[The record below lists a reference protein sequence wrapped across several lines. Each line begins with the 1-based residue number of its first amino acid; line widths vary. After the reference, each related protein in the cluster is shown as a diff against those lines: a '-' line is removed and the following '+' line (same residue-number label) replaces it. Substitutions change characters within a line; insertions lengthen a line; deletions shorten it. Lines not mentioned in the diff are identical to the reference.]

1 MPFEHNKALRGPLA
15 ESCSHV
21 IRNYPQML
29 GMLSAQ
35 NKILDQLSSDLSR
48 INFLQGRD
56 HHEDNCDACVII
68 SNMTLRMSHDVLVL
82 QALQLL
88 VATNLSLLS
97 KKEEVNTGPQHLYI
111 SVATTTRAVIETLI
125 RSSAMYLNA
134 DIRTYNKYLA
144 ESLHSFKQAKW
155 GSLTHNIDT
164 SGITSL
170 MDAFSTMSNRDR
182 NNSNL
187 YSDPFP
193 TFKSKIEYLASI
205 NQQEGF
211 YLLDKVSDFYSTLSD
226 LVHGGFAFLSASNFK
241 RNSTVVGSQK
251 LTMDSSG
258 EIILKTGEYSHT
270 ASATQLLE
278 FTGICQFVALKMMLQ
293 LYTPIVRQTF
303 HRIPEC
309 QEIEVQLSVIHDRL
323 VVAMCEQYF

>member
-1 MPFEHNKALRGPLA
+1 MPFEHNKALRKPLA

-21 IRNYPQML
+21 LRNYPEML
-29 GMLSAQ
+29 GMLSEQ
-35 NKILDQLSSDLSR
+35 NNILGQLSSDLST

-56 HHEDNCDACVII
+56 HHEDDCDACVII
-68 SNMTLRMSHDVLVL
+68 SNMTLRISHDVLVL
-82 QALQLL
+82 QALHLL
-88 VATNLSLLS
+88 VATNLRLLS

-111 SVATTTRAVIETLI
+111 SVATTTRAVIETLV

-134 DIRTYNKYLA
+134 DIRTYNKYLV

-164 SGITSL
+164 SGIASL

-182 NNSNL
+182 RNCNL
-187 YSDPFP
+187 YFDPFP
-193 TFKSKIEYLASI
+193 TFKSKIEYLASS
-205 NQQEGF
+205 NQQDGF
-211 YLLDKVSDFYSTLSD
+211 NLLEEVSDFYSTLSD

-258 EIILKTGEYSHT
+258 EVLLKTGEYSYG

-278 FTGICQFVALKMMLQ
+278 FTGICQLVTLKIMLQ

-303 HRIPEC
+303 HRIQEC
-309 QEIEVQLSVIHDRL
+309 QEIEAQLASIHGRL
-323 VVAMCEQYF
+323 VQAMQGRHF